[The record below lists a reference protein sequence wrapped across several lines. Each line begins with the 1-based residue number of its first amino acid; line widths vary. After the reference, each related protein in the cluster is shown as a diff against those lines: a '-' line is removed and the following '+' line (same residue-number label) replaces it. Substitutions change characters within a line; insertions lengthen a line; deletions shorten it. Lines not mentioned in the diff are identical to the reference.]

1 MKRMAMK
8 SIFALAL
15 AAACVLGPAG
25 TALAEANRI
34 QVARQPGLSFLPL
47 MVIEDRKLIERHA
60 KSLGLGDV
68 EVTWLRFNSGAAMI
82 DAALSGN
89 LDVAASGVPPLVT
102 IWARTTGN
110 ADVRGIAALNSIPLT
125 LNTTNR
131 NMKSLEDIGE
141 GDRIAIPAVKVS
153 VQAVILQMAAAKKW
167 GQDQYTRLDR
177 HTVSMSH
184 PDGTIALLSGRS
196 EITAHMSGPPFQNQQ
211 LEDPRVQKVFSSYDV
226 VGGPATTNVVWTTTK
241 FHRENPKLYKAFLA
255 ALAEA
260 QDIINGDF
268 KAAAQ
273 LYVRVDKSQLA
284 PEFIERILSDPQL
297 RFTVVPE
304 NTMRFANFMHAIG
317 SVKQKPDSWK
327 DLFFPELHDR
337 PGS

>member
-1 MKRMAMK
+1 MKRKATG
-8 SIFALAL
+8 SILALAL
-15 AAACVLGPAG
+15 AAACALLAAG

-47 MVIEDRKLIERHA
+47 MVIEDRKLIEHHA
-60 KSLGLGDV
+60 KAQGLGDV
-68 EVTWLRFNSGAAMI
+68 EVTWLRFNSGAAMM

-102 IWARTTGN
+102 IWARTKGN
-110 ADVRGIAALNSIPLT
+110 AGVRGIAALNSIPLT

-131 NMKSLEDIGE
+131 NMKSIEDIGE

-167 GQDQYTRLDR
+167 GQDKYTRLDR

-196 EITAHMSGPPFQNQQ
+196 EVTAHMSGPPFQNQQ
-211 LEDPRVQKVFSSYDV
+211 LEDPRVHKVFSSYDV
-226 VGGPATTNVVWTTTK
+226 VGGPATTNVVWTTSK

-255 ALAEA
+255 ALTEA
-260 QDIINGDF
+260 QEVINRDF

-273 LYVRVDKSQLA
+273 LYVRVDKSKLA

-304 NTMRFANFMHAIG
+304 NTMKFADFMHAIG
-317 SVKQKPDSWK
+317 SVKQKPESWK

>member
-102 IWARTTGN
+102 IWARTKGN

-131 NMKSLEDIGE
+131 NMKSIEDIGE

-226 VGGPATTNVVWTTTK
+226 VGGPATTNVVWTTSK

-255 ALAEA
+255 ALSEA

-273 LYVRVDKSQLA
+273 LYVRVDKSKLA

>member
-102 IWARTTGN
+102 IWARTKGN

-125 LNTTNR
+125 LNTTSR
-131 NMKSLEDIGE
+131 NMKSIEDIGE

-273 LYVRVDKSQLA
+273 LYVRVDKSKLA

>member
-1 MKRMAMK
+1 MQAGSGAPLGHHRD
-8 SIFALAL
+8 
-15 AAACVLGPAG
+15 GPA
-25 TALAEANRI
+25 
-34 QVARQPGLSFLPL
+34 
-47 MVIEDRKLIERHA
+47 RK
-60 KSLGLGDV
+60 V
-68 EVTWLRFNSGAAMI
+68 EQF
-82 DAALSGN
+82 
-89 LDVAASGVPPLVT
+89 
-102 IWARTTGN
+102 N

-273 LYVRVDKSQLA
+273 LYVRVDKSKLA

-327 DLFFPELHDR
+327 DLFFPELHGMT
-337 PGS
+337 GS

>member
-102 IWARTTGN
+102 IWARTKGN

-273 LYVRVDKSQLA
+273 LYVRVDKSKLA

>member
-102 IWARTTGN
+102 IWARTKGN

-241 FHRENPKLYKAFLA
+241 FHRENPKLYKAFLS
-255 ALAEA
+255 ALTEA
-260 QDIINGDF
+260 QDIINRDF

-273 LYVRVDKSQLA
+273 LYVRVDKSKLA